1 MLVLDRLASE
11 RKLAGGKGGK
21 ERDFFSE
28 VLSLTCNM

>member
-21 ERDFFSE
+21 ERDFLE
-28 VLSLTCNM
+28 VLSLT